1 MGKYDEGF
9 KGDKSNSMKIE
20 GIDSLLDSF
29 AGIPK
34 SIKGKHLQNA
44 MKAAVQPMVKE
55 LAALTP
61 HGPTGNLLNAV
72 GYRTR
77 NYGGAAGAS
86 GAVFGIV
93 GYKRA
98 VSQPTND
105 NLGYHSSWIEKGTED
120 RVPKQAA
127 ALSSYK
133 LAESGYTPPG
143 WRFVWPMHHVK
154 RAAGLRGYHP
164 LGRAYSSTS
173 QQCADILAAQ
183 MAVALDKAIDENRRK
198 GGE

>member
-1 MGKYDEGF
+1 MGRYDEGF
-9 KGDKSNSMKIE
+9 AGDKSNSMRIE
-20 GIDSLLDSF
+20 GIDLLLESF
-29 AGIPK
+29 MRLPRAIAN
-34 SIKGKHLQNA
+34 KHQAAA
-44 MKAAVQPMVKE
+44 MKQAVKPMLAE
-55 LAALTP
+55 LKALTP
-61 HGPTGNLLNAV
+61 HGPTGNLLTAAD
-72 GYRTR
+72 YRVR
-77 NYGGAAGAS
+77 NYGGNTG

-105 NLGYHSSWIEKGTED
+105 SKGYHSSWIEIGTED
-120 RVPKQAA
+120 RTPKQAK

-143 WRFVWPMHHVK
+143 WRFVWPMYHVR

-164 LGRAYSSTS
+164 LGRAYASTS
-173 QQCADILAAQ
+173 QRCADILAAG
-183 MAVALDKAIDENRRK
+183 MAEALDKAIDENTRR

>member
-9 KGDKSNSMKIE
+9 AGDKSNSMRVE
-20 GIDSLLDSF
+20 GIDSLLESF
-29 AGIPK
+29 AEIPK
-34 SIKGKHLQNA
+34 AIKGKHLQNA
-44 MKAAVQPMVKE
+44 MKRAVQPMVKE

-61 HGPTGNLLNAV
+61 HGPTGNLLEAV
-72 GYRTR
+72 GFRVR

-98 VSQPTND
+98 VSRPTGD
-105 NLGYHSSWIEKGTED
+105 TLGYHSSWIEFGTED
-120 RVPKQAA
+120 RTPKQAK
-127 ALSSYK
+127 ALSAYK

-143 WRFVWPMHHVK
+143 WRFVWPMNNVK

-164 LGRAYSSTS
+164 LGRAYSSTA
-173 QQCADILAAQ
+173 QRCADILAVE
-183 MAVALDKAIDENRRK
+183 MALALDKAIDENRRK
-198 GGE
+198 GGD